1 MPLIVRCP
9 GCSAEASVPEQ
20 LRGTAV
26 LCPHCQR
33 RFTAP
38 QDAVSTVYNNVS
50 PPSKPT
56 PPPDDRKF
64 CVECGTAIRRAAV
77 VCPMCGVP
85 QPTLTPPPPPP
96 APIQQDR
103 PISTDRITAGIFALV
118 LGCLGVHKFILGY
131 TKQGIILLLVTVVSF
146 GFLSWA
152 TFVVGVIE
160 GIIYLTRTDDEFRA
174 TYVVGRK
181 PWF

>member
-20 LRGTAV
+20 LRGAAV
-26 LCPHCQR
+26 LCPHCQQ

-38 QDAVSTVYNNVS
+38 PDAVSTVYNAVA
-50 PPSKPT
+50 PPTRPT
-56 PPPDDRKF
+56 PPPEDRKF
-64 CVECGTAIRRAAV
+64 CVECGTAVRRAAV
-77 VCPMCGVP
+77 ICPLCGVP
-85 QPTLTPPPPPP
+85 QPTLAPPPPP
-96 APIQQDR
+96 APLHQDR

-131 TKQGIILLLVTVVSF
+131 TKQGIILLLATMVTM
-146 GFLSWA
+146 GFLGPLTA
-152 TFVVGVIE
+152 MVGIIE
-160 GIIYLTRTDDEFRA
+160 GIIYLTRTDEEFRV

>member
-20 LRGTAV
+20 LRGAAV
-26 LCPHCQR
+26 HCPHCQQ

-38 QDAVSTVYNNVS
+38 QEVVSTVYNNAS
-50 PPSKPT
+50 QPSRPT

-77 VCPMCGVP
+77 VCPLCGVP
-85 QPTLTPPPPPP
+85 QPTLVAPLQPP
-96 APIQQDR
+96 AAPAQDR

-118 LGCLGVHKFILGY
+118 LGWLGVHKFILGY
-131 TKQGIILLLVTVVSF
+131 TKQGIILLLATMVTF
-146 GFLSWA
+146 GALGPVTA
-152 TFVVGVIE
+152 VIGIIE
-160 GIIYLTRTDDEFRA
+160 GVIYLTRTDEEFRA
-174 TYVVGRK
+174 TYIVGRK